1 MRNSRTTSVVPRTP
15 KLKTMTRK
23 AIKYAMKKLL
33 IIENDNDHVTF
44 HEKIDQLGIYV
55 EFRCGKN
62 VSISDDEIYYQAEE
76 YLDNEKRALR

>member
-1 MRNSRTTSVVPRTP
+1 
-15 KLKTMTRK
+15 MTK
-23 AIKYAMKKLL
+23 EAIKYAMKRLRD
-33 IIENDNDHVTF
+33 IENDNDHVTF

-76 YLDNEKRALR
+76 YLSYHAQETLDNEKRALR

>member
-1 MRNSRTTSVVPRTP
+1 
-15 KLKTMTRK
+15 MTRK

-76 YLDNEKRALR
+76 YLDYHAQETLDNEKRALR

>member
-1 MRNSRTTSVVPRTP
+1 
-15 KLKTMTRK
+15 MTK
-23 AIKYAMKKLL
+23 EAIKYAMKNLL

-55 EFRCGKN
+55 EFSCGKN

-76 YLDNEKRALR
+76 YLDHQKATLKWTR

>member
-1 MRNSRTTSVVPRTP
+1 
-15 KLKTMTRK
+15 MTRK

-62 VSISDDEIYYQAEE
+62 VSLSDDEIYYQAEE
-76 YLDNEKRALR
+76 YLNYQAQEILGNKKRGLR

>member
-1 MRNSRTTSVVPRTP
+1 
-15 KLKTMTRK
+15 MTK
-23 AIKYAMKKLL
+23 EAIKYAMKRLRD
-33 IIENDNDHVTF
+33 IENDNDHVTF

-76 YLDNEKRALR
+76 YLDYHAQETLDNEKRALR

>member
-1 MRNSRTTSVVPRTP
+1 VVPRTP

-55 EFRCGKN
+55 EFSCGKN

-76 YLDNEKRALR
+76 YLDNEKRELR

>member
-1 MRNSRTTSVVPRTP
+1 
-15 KLKTMTRK
+15 MTRK

-76 YLDNEKRALR
+76 YLNYQAQELLGNKKRALR

>member
-1 MRNSRTTSVVPRTP
+1 
-15 KLKTMTRK
+15 MTK
-23 AIKYAMKKLL
+23 EAIKYAMKNLL
-33 IIENDNDHVTF
+33 IIADDNDVTF

-55 EFRCGKN
+55 EFSSGKN

>member
-1 MRNSRTTSVVPRTP
+1 
-15 KLKTMTRK
+15 MTRE
-23 AIKYAMKKLL
+23 AIKYAMKRLRD
-33 IIENDNDHVTF
+33 IENDNDHVTF

-76 YLDNEKRALR
+76 YLNYQAQELLGNKKRALR

>member
-1 MRNSRTTSVVPRTP
+1 
-15 KLKTMTRK
+15 MTRK

-62 VSISDDEIYYQAEE
+62 VSISDDEIYYQAAE
-76 YLDNEKRALR
+76 YLDNEKRELTNHLPDNLKP